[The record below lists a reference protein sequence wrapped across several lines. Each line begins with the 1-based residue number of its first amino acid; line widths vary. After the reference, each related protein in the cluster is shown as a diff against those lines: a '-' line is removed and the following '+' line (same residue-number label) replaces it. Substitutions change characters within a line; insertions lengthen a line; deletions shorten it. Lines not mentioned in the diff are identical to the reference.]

1 MRQRFPGFGFALSA
15 SVLVLGSGCGGAS
28 NFKGAESAASAPA
41 TGAPMPPRE
50 AMAAQS
56 LQRQAAGEADAAPA
70 LAPPPPMPTSAPADP
85 GGATEPA
92 PQPGT
97 PAVGGA
103 PAAVGALAPRREM
116 LDIEANVNLVV
127 PKVKHALK
135 SLHELTT
142 RLGGVVTEE
151 RVDSSSQ
158 YGSAQLTLRVPS
170 GSTQSVFEALE
181 KLGNVVAQNVTA
193 RDIGKEYFDAN
204 LRLSSLE
211 ATRQRYEAILQ
222 HATKV
227 EEILRI
233 EQELGRI
240 RGEIEQ
246 VKGNLRW
253 LGDRA
258 ARATLHVALRE
269 QAPQIAYAEEPE
281 AKFFPSL
288 RLPALIDFGKQGA
301 HGYAGG
307 GFALRVNRAFSLDLD
322 LFERPESEQRGPDV
336 VLASLGGELFSD
348 LLGGGKRRY
357 LNPYLG
363 WRAGYGRFGADNQA
377 IVGATLGL
385 ELYKNSWFGVDVEAR
400 NYLAFLG
407 DRGAHFL
414 VTPALSARV
423 AF

>member
-1 MRQRFPGFGFALSA
+1 M
-15 SVLVLGSGCGGAS
+15 V
-28 NFKGAESAASAPA
+28 E
-41 TGAPMPPRE
+41 
-50 AMAAQS
+50 QS
-56 LQRQAAGEADAAPA
+56 LQKEALGESDG
-70 LAPPPPMPTSAPADP
+70 APPPAMPTSTPADP
-85 GGATEPA
+85 GGAAQPI
-92 PQPGT
+92 PQP
-97 PAVGGA
+97 GA

-158 YGSAQLTLRVPS
+158 YGSAQVTLRVPS

-181 KLGNVVAQNVTA
+181 KLGNVVVQNVTA

-240 RGEIEQ
+240 RSEIEQ

-253 LGDRA
+253 LSDRA

-269 QAPQIAYAEEPE
+269 QAPEIAYTEEPE

-288 RLPALIDFGKQGA
+288 RLPALIDFAKQGA

-322 LFERPESEQRGPDV
+322 LFERTESEQRGPDV
-336 VLASLGGELFSD
+336 VLASMGGEIFSD
-348 LLGGGKRRY
+348 LLGGGERRY

-407 DRGAHFL
+407 DRGAHFF